1 MAPTGASAGS
11 LQVMTVSPLRAAG
24 FLLIMTVAL
33 PFWTVPRF
41 AGGVWKAVP
50 GGVGRCGGTLSA
62 VLPTVA
68 AGFPMMLTVALRPPF
83 SMPENPCGSG
93 VGTCPDGDGTITT
106 WVSTA

>member
-11 LQVMTVSPLRAAG
+11 LQGMTVSPLRAPG
-24 FLLIMTVAL
+24 LLLMWTVAL

-68 AGFPMMLTVALRPPF
+68 AGLPMTLTLALRSPVN
-83 SMPENPCGSG
+83 MPENSCGSG
-93 VGTCPDGDGTITT
+93 VGTCPDGDGTMTT
-106 WVSTA
+106 